1 MLAELEGR
9 DLLGDTLVI
18 FTSDNGPPFPL
29 GKDTPST
36 STNIKHYK
44 GAIEALFFRY
54 SIFHVIFFIGLGN
67 PSKKNST
74 PGRRGSGPDHFL
86 HLGGGSKSD
95 HFSYFQ
101 KLKKK
106 QVVFKISLDHVI
118 FVRENKSQNYSTHFA
133 MGGSHPSIEFSTH
146 FFMGSHHH
154 SKPQ

>member
-1 MLAELEGR
+1 MTPCLVKALLHCTKQYSTVQYSISLWTAQGVGLVLAELEGR

-67 PSKKNST
+67 PSKKKFHTWAEGVRTGSFST
-74 PGRRGSGPDHFL
+74 
-86 HLGGGSKSD
+86 LGGGLNQIIFHTFKS
-95 HFSYFQ
+95 
-101 KLKKK
+101 
-106 QVVFKISLDHVI
+106 
-118 FVRENKSQNYSTHFA
+118 
-133 MGGSHPSIEFSTH
+133 
-146 FFMGSHHH
+146 
-154 SKPQ
+154 

>member
-36 STNIKHYK
+36 SNNIKHYK

-67 PSKKNST
+67 PSKKKFHTWAEGVRTGSFST
-74 PGRRGSGPDHFL
+74 
-86 HLGGGSKSD
+86 LGGGGPKSD

-101 KLKKK
+101 KLKK
-106 QVVFKISLDHVI
+106 
-118 FVRENKSQNYSTHFA
+118 NKLCLKSV
-133 MGGSHPSIEFSTH
+133 
-146 FFMGSHHH
+146 
-154 SKPQ
+154 